1 MIPPHCLHI
10 FPKQCSFPLQRCAC
24 PAPPPCGWNLHAAS
38 TGLGVLQWS
47 NGCVC
52 PLLLAAM
59 HSTLPQQPSRPS
71 HRAAP
76 LPPKPSLVSQVP
88 PSSSP
93 PLQPSLPLTLPQ
105 PPPVV
110 SHPRISSPPSHGILG
125 TLSAQPP
132 QALLEDDEEPAPAA
146 AATSEILPLTQVHTL
161 LQSLQ
166 TRPAAPAQPLRFQS
180 LTQAS
185 SHLMAPVT
193 TSDPPHQTLRHSSY
207 QPHVSLTQQR
217 GMTLQQQQQQ
227 LQPLSPQ
234 RKTEPFSTGTVFD
247 GALI

>member
-1 MIPPHCLHI
+1 
-10 FPKQCSFPLQRCAC
+10 
-24 PAPPPCGWNLHAAS
+24 
-38 TGLGVLQWS
+38 
-47 NGCVC
+47 
-52 PLLLAAM
+52 M

-76 LPPKPSLVSQVP
+76 LPPKPSPVLPAPPVPP

-132 QALLEDDEEPAPAA
+132 QALLEDDEEPAPPAIAA
-146 AATSEILPLTQVHTL
+146 ASDILPLNQVHTL

-166 TRPAAPAQPLRFQS
+166 TRPAAQPLRFQS
-180 LTQAS
+180 LAS
-185 SHLMAPVT
+185 SQLMAPVA
-193 TSDPPHQTLRHSSY
+193 TSHPAHQTLRHGSY
-207 QPHVSLTQQR
+207 PPQTQQR
-217 GMTLQQQQQQ
+217 GVTLQQQQR
-227 LQPLSPQ
+227 PSPQ
-234 RKTEPFSTGTVFD
+234 RKAEPFSAGTATFSEY
-247 GALI
+247 LLLC